1 MTLGK
6 RILGTKNGLPK
17 VKKKNSFKNWLKFKW
32 LKINVRWYGVA
43 VNGLSLSPIL
53 TFLRI
58 SITI

>member
-6 RILGTKNGLPK
+6 RIFGTQNGLPK

-32 LKINVRWYGVA
+32 LKINVRLYGEA
-43 VNGLSLSPIL
+43 VNGLSLSPI
-53 TFLRI
+53 TKFLRI